1 VTKAELQNNYR
12 EMTANKLIND
22 AFSKS
27 IYIEAVEHLD
37 NYHKELSAIQ
47 Q

>member
-1 VTKAELQNNYR
+1 
-12 EMTANKLIND
+12 MTANKLIND

-27 IYIEAVEHLD
+27 IYIEAVGHLD